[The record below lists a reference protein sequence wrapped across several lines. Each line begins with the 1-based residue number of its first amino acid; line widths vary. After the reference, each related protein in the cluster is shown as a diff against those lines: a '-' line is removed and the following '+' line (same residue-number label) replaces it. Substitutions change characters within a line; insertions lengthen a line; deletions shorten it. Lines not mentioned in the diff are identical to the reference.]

1 MNRIAGRLLIA
12 SPYLTDGHF
21 FRSVIYMIRHDDEGA
36 FGLVLNRVSSHT
48 LEELFADRLGHVPR
62 RDDLIYLGGPVEGP
76 LMALHTL
83 AGLGEPCGPDV
94 VGAGDEPFGGED
106 VPWAVGESQGDPGS
120 SPLWVTA
127 DDDHLLAL
135 VDRTD
140 VQVRFIAR
148 YSGWGPGQLDDELE
162 RGGWLVGAPDW
173 KVIFADHDSMWE
185 SVVKKLGRDII
196 ADIVCTPPAS
206 DPQWN

>member
-94 VGAGDEPFGGED
+94 VRAGDEPFGGEGD
-106 VPWAVGESQGDPGS
+106 SWSAGESQGDPGS